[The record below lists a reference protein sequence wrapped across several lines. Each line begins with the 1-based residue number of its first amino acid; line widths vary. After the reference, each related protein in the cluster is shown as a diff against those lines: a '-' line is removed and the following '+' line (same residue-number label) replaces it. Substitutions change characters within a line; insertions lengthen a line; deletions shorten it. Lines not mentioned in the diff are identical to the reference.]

1 MIKDVVCISTKWVVK
16 NKGSNSS
23 PVIKARLV
31 GQEFADST
39 MRGELFAG
47 TPGLPALRYLI
58 SKLAT
63 VSPGREKMSLAI
75 LDIKSA
81 FLYGKA
87 RRKIAF
93 EFTSKR
99 IPVEMLL

>member
-1 MIKDVVCISTKWVVK
+1 MGCDEQ
-16 NKGSNSS
+16 SS

-63 VSPGREKMSLAI
+63 VSPGRERMSLAI
-75 LDIKSA
+75 LDIRVLFCMAKRAGKSQ
-81 FLYGKA
+81 L
-87 RRKIAF
+87 
-93 EFTSKR
+93 TCLQR
-99 IPVEMLL
+99 ILVVIVEPTLVS